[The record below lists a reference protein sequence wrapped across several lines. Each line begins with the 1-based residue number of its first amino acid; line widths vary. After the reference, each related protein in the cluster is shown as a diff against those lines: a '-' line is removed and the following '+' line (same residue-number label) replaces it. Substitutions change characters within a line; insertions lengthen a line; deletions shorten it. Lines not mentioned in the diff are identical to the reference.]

1 MHFYNLK
8 FYCFID
14 KYDKS
19 LINNLKSNVSIIY
32 RNYSSKSHLETI
44 KKIKEICKK
53 KGLKLYLSNNI
64 KLAINLNLD
73 GAYIPSFN
81 KDYIFNSFNIK
92 KNFKLLGSAH
102 TLNEIRVK
110 EKQNI
115 DYIFLSPLFK
125 NNKNRR
131 GLGIY
136 RFINLKNLTRK
147 NVVALGGVKRTNF
160 NIIKKINISNI
171 ASISLFQK

>member
-1 MHFYNLK
+1 MHFFNLK
-8 FYCFID
+8 FYCIID

-19 LINNLKSNVSIIY
+19 LINNLKSNVSVIY
-32 RNYSSKSHLETI
+32 RNYSSKSHLQTI
-44 KKIKEICKK
+44 KKIKEICRK
-53 KGLKLYLSNNI
+53 KGLKFYLSNNI

-81 KDYIFNSFNIK
+81 KDFIFNSFNIK

-115 DYIFLSPLFK
+115 DCIFLSPLFK
-125 NNKNRR
+125 NNKNKRC
-131 GLGIY
+131 LGIY

-147 NVVALGGVKRTNF
+147 NVVALGGIKSTNF
-160 NIIKKINISNI
+160 NIIKTINVSNI

>member
-19 LINNLKSNVSIIY
+19 FINNLTSNVSIIY
-32 RNYSSKSHLETI
+32 RNYSLKSHLETI

-53 KGLKLYLSNNI
+53 KGLKFYLSNDI
-64 KLAINLNLD
+64 KLAIHLNLD

-81 KDYIFNSFNIK
+81 KNLNSNSYNFK
-92 KNFKLLGSAH
+92 KNFTLLGSAH
-102 TLNEIRVK
+102 SLKEIRIKERQNVK
-110 EKQNI
+110 C
-115 DYIFLSPLFK
+115 IFLSPIFD
-125 NNKNRR
+125 NNKNKKS
-131 GLGIY
+131 LGIFK
-136 RFINLKNLTRK
+136 FINLKKLTKK
-147 NVVALGGVKRTNF
+147 NVIALGG
-160 NIIKKINISNI
+160 IKMSNLNRIRNINISSI

>member
-19 LINNLKSNVSIIY
+19 LINNLKNNVSVIY
-32 RNYSSKSHLETI
+32 RNYSSKSHLQTV
-44 KKIKEICKK
+44 KKIKRICNKR
-53 KGLKLYLSNNI
+53 GLKFYLSNNI
-64 KLAINLNLD
+64 KLAISLNLD

-81 KDYIFNSFNIK
+81 KDLVFNSFSFK

-102 TLNEIRVK
+102 TLKEIRIK

-115 DYIFLSPLFK
+115 NYIFLSPLFK
-125 NNKNRR
+125 NKKNKTN
-131 GLGIY
+131 LGIY
-136 RFINLKNLTRK
+136 RFIKLKNLTKK
-147 NVVALGGVKRTNF
+147 NVVALGGIKKTNF
-160 NIIKKINISNI
+160 NIIKKINTPSI

>member
-19 LINNLKSNVSIIY
+19 FINNLTSNVSIIY
-32 RNYSSKSHLETI
+32 RNYSLKSHLETI

-53 KGLKLYLSNNI
+53 RRLKFYLSNNV
-64 KLAINLNLD
+64 KLAIKLDLD

-81 KDYIFNSFNIK
+81 KDTKHLSFSFK
-92 KNFKLLGSAH
+92 KKFLLIGSAH
-102 TLNEIRVK
+102 NTREIKIK

-115 DYIFLSPLFK
+115 NILFLSSVFK
-125 NNKNRR
+125 RNKNY
-131 GLGIY
+131 LGFN
-136 RFINLKNLTRK
+136 RFKLLSKFTKKKI
-147 NVVALGGVKRTNF
+147 VALGGISKKNL
-160 NIIKKINISNI
+160 KKIKLLKCFGFAGISY
-171 ASISLFQK
+171 FE

>member
-19 LINNLKSNVSIIY
+19 LINNLKNNVSVIY

-53 KGLKLYLSNNI
+53 RGLKFYLSNNI

-81 KDYIFNSFNIK
+81 KDFIFNSFKIK
-92 KNFKLLGSAH
+92 KNFELLGSAH
-102 TLNEIRVK
+102 TLNEIRIK

-115 DYIFLSPLFK
+115 NYIFLSPLFK
-125 NNKNRR
+125 NNKGKRS
-131 GLGIY
+131 LGIY

-147 NVVALGGVKRTNF
+147 NVVALGGIKTTNF
-160 NIIKKINISNI
+160 NIIKTINISNI